1 MISPEERK
9 KKILEMLSIEDK
21 VEVNELAELFD
32 TSRVTIRNDL
42 RELEKEKNW
51 IKRTYG
57 GAIVQGRS
65 KVEMN
70 FTQKERRNIGEKQC
84 IAKKAIEFIH
94 SNESIVLDSGTTTL
108 QIAKELKKLSF
119 ERLTVVTN
127 NLLIATEL
135 VDLPFVELIVTGGVK
150 RENSYSLIG
159 PLAEATLNGIHADKV
174 FLGTAGFSNTG
185 EFMTPSVLEAEA
197 KRKMMAISNERIV
210 VTDST
215 KFDKISFAIFA
226 KAAEIDYVI
235 TDSGINKDIQQLL
248 GDNGVINIVCNK

>member
-9 KKILEMLSIEDK
+9 KRILEMLSIEDK
-21 VEVNELAELFD
+21 VEVNKLADLFN

-42 RELEKEKNW
+42 RELEREKPW

-70 FTQKERRNIGEKQC
+70 FTQKERRNIKEKQC
-84 IAKKAIEFIH
+84 IAKKAVEFIH
-94 SNESIVLDSGTTTL
+94 SDESIVLDSGTTTL

-127 NLLIATEL
+127 NLLIAVEL

-159 PLAEATLNGIHADKV
+159 PLAEATLNGIHADKA

-185 EFMTPSVLEAEA
+185 EFMTPSVLEAET
-197 KRKMMAISNERIV
+197 KQRIMATSNEKIV

-226 KAAEIDYVI
+226 NATEIDYVI
-235 TDSGINKDIQQLL
+235 TDSGIKEEIKQLL
-248 GDNGVINIVCNK
+248 EENGVIVIICDK